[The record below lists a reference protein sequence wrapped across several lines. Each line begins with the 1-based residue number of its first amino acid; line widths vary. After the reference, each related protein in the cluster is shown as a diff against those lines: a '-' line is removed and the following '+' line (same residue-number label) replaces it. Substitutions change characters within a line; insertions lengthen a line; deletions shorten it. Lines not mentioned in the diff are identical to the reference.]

1 MGYARTLRL
10 LGAIVMGVGIAGAL
24 APAGRADDG
33 NVAMTI
39 KDHKFD
45 PAEIAIPAG
54 KEVKLLVTNADGTA
68 EEFESEKL
76 DIEKVIPAGQQA
88 EIKIGPLDAGTYEFV
103 GEYHEDTAKGAIV
116 VK

>member
-1 MGYARTLRL
+1 MLRTLPAL
-10 LGAIVMGVGIAGAL
+10 CAIVVGLGLVGTSTLTAQ
-24 APAGRADDG
+24 ADDG
-33 NVAMTI
+33 NLAVTI

-76 DIEKVIPAGQQA
+76 DIEKVIAPGQRA

-103 GEYHEDTAKGAIV
+103 GEYHEDTAKGTIV